1 LAECIR
7 LYNEKHKTNHIIDF
21 LPKFHPELN
30 PIERYWAALKN
41 LLREFPAGTAAKHRI
56 ALKKALTDG
65 VKREQFGRYVRKSL
79 RVADAYRLGCSYT
92 LADFAARKYK
102 SHRGMPSNET
112 LESITKA
119 LAEKLGVSAAALLPT
134 PLPDVVA
141 FAAPAAVVQAG
152 SDARPDANAI
162 AVPAAVP
169 AAGVAA
175 ADVDQIHEEDM
186 EEDER
191 QQIIANKPSDRDELR
206 SWHLARRL
214 QNQHAL
220 SSSVVSYREVL
231 PNPAPNGE
239 RRSSRKR
246 KERA

>member
-1 LAECIR
+1 
-7 LYNEKHKTNHIIDF
+7 
-21 LPKFHPELN
+21 
-30 PIERYWAALKN
+30 
-41 LLREFPAGTAAKHRI
+41 
-56 ALKKALTDG
+56 
-65 VKREQFGRYVRKSL
+65 L
-79 RVADAYRLGCSYT
+79 RVADAYRLGCSYV

-102 SHRGMPSNET
+102 SHRGIPSDET

-119 LAEKLGVSAAALLPT
+119 LAEKLEVPAAVLLPT

-141 FAAPAAVVQAG
+141 VAAPAAVVPAG
-152 SDARPDANAI
+152 PDANPV

-169 AAGVAA
+169 AVGVAA
-175 ADVDQIHEEDM
+175 SDVNQIHGEDM
-186 EEDER
+186 EEEDER
-191 QQIIANKPSDRDELR
+191 QQIISNKPSDRDELR

-231 PNPAPNGE
+231 STPAPNGE